1 MNDTNSKANSLLL
14 MERSNFTPK
23 LAQHHNKKPHSKE
36 QSALNDWLEQV
47 FQIDFEN
54 ERCFAVTFLFV
65 DGISREKAITQ
76 YTNFISNLNRKIYGN
91 AFKRFPSTKRLK
103 NTSFIEGSSTGK
115 NYHYHSVFVNP
126 SDRDFS
132 DDNFLTL
139 VRDCWIKQPK
149 SMKNINVSVK
159 TKKIYCLEDWVGY
172 LTKSSTKENINGIIF
187 QDSLDIIN
195 SYF

>member
-1 MNDTNSKANSLLL
+1 MNNINSKANSLLL
-14 MERSNFTPK
+14 MEPSK

-36 QSALNDWLEQV
+36 QLALNDWLEKV

-65 DGISREKAITQ
+65 EGISREKAIAQ

-91 AFKRFPSTKRLK
+91 AYQRFPLTKRIK
-103 NTSFIEGSSTGK
+103 NISFIEGSSSGK
-115 NYHYHSVFVNP
+115 NYHYHSIFVNP

-139 VRDCWIKQPK
+139 VRDCWIKQSK
-149 SMKNINVSVK
+149 SMKNMNVAVK
-159 TKKIYCLEDWVGY
+159 MEKIYYLEDWIGY
-172 LTKSSTKENINGIIF
+172 LTKFSTKENTNGIIF